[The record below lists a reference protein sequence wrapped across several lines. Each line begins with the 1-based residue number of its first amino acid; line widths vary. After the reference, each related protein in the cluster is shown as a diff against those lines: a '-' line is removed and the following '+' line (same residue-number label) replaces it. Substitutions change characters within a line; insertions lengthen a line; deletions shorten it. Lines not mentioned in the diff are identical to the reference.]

1 MRRAKT
7 SSRTL
12 KSSTRALKHAGL
24 GACLALAL
32 TAPAQAAEVTLL
44 TTGAYKP
51 VAAALVPAFE
61 RRTGHRVAIRNET
74 AGAVA
79 QAIRDGTRA
88 DLVVL
93 TPGGLDALI
102 RDGRLSGAPPV
113 PLAKVGIGV
122 AIRDGASVPDIAT
135 VDGFRAALLRARSV
149 AMVDPASGGSSGIY
163 LAGLFERLGIADR
176 MKAKLVLV
184 RGGLA
189 ASRLVTG
196 EADLALQ
203 QTSELLVVE
212 GARLVGPIP
221 AELQNETIY
230 AGIVPAG
237 AAEAEAASALLRD
250 LAGPG
255 AAPVLSEKGMAPPG
269 P

>member
-1 MRRAKT
+1 MRRLT
-7 SSRTL
+7 PLS
-12 KSSTRALKHAGL
+12 RALWRACGAAG
-24 GACLALAL
+24 LAL
-32 TAPAQAAEVTLL
+32 TVTASAWSAEITLL

-51 VAAALVPAFE
+51 VAARLVPSFE
-61 RRTGHRVAIRNET
+61 QRTGHKVVIRNET

-79 QAIRDGTRA
+79 QAIRDGARA

-102 RDGRLSGAPPV
+102 REGRLSGAQPV

-122 AIRDGASVPDIAT
+122 AIRDGAPVPDIAT
-135 VDGFRAALLRARSV
+135 LDGFREALLRARAV

-163 LAGLFERLGIADR
+163 LAQLFERFGLADR
-176 MKAKLVLV
+176 LKDKLVLV

-189 ASRLVTG
+189 ASRLVSG

-203 QTSELLVVE
+203 QTSELLAVP

-221 AELQNETIY
+221 AEVQNVTVY
-230 AGIVPAG
+230 AGIVPMGAG
-237 AAEAEAASALLRD
+237 QAEAATALLRH
-250 LAGPG
+250 LAGPE
-255 AAPVLSEKGMAPPG
+255 AVPVLAEKGMAPPDR
-269 P
+269 

>member
-1 MRRAKT
+1 MRRITPLAT
-7 SSRTL
+7 ALR
-12 KSSTRALKHAGL
+12 RAGGAAGL
-24 GACLALAL
+24 VLALVL
-32 TAPAQAAEVTLL
+32 PAGAAEIALL

-51 VAAALVPAFE
+51 VAAALVPEFE
-61 RRTGHRVAIRNET
+61 RRTGHKVAIRNET
-74 AGAVA
+74 AGAA
-79 QAIRDGTRA
+79 AKAIRDGARP

-102 RDGRLSGAPPV
+102 REGAPM
-113 PLAKVGIGV
+113 
-122 AIRDGASVPDIAT
+122 PDIAT
-135 VDGFRAALLRARSV
+135 LAGFREALLKARAV

-176 MKAKLVLV
+176 LRDKLVLV

-189 ASRLVTG
+189 ASRLVSG

-203 QTSELLVVE
+203 QTSELLAVT

-221 AELQNETIY
+221 AEAQNFTVY
-230 AGIVPAG
+230 AGLVPAG
-237 AAEAEAASALLRD
+237 AKEGDAAAALLRD

-255 AAPVLSEKGMAPPG
+255 AAPVLAEKGMAPPG

>member
-1 MRRAKT
+1 MRRVT
-7 SSRTL
+7 IPI
-12 KSSTRALKHAGL
+12 RALRRVGTVCL
-24 GACLALAL
+24 VLALV
-32 TAPAQAAEVTLL
+32 APARAAEITLL

-51 VAAALVPAFE
+51 VAAALVPDFE
-61 RRTGHRVAIRNET
+61 RRTGHTVTIRNDT

-79 QAIRDGTRA
+79 QAIRDGARP

-93 TPGGLDALI
+93 TPGGFEALI
-102 RDGRLSGAPPV
+102 REQRLAGGPPV

-122 AIRDGASVPDIAT
+122 AVRDGAPLPDIAT
-135 VDGFRAALLRARSV
+135 VAGFREALLRARAV

-163 LAGLFERLGIADR
+163 LAQLFARLGIADA
-176 MKAKLVLV
+176 MKGKLVLV

-189 ASRLVTG
+189 AARLVTG

-203 QTSELLVVE
+203 QTSELLAVA

-221 AELQNETIY
+221 AEVQNYTVY
-230 AGIVPAG
+230 AGMVPAG
-237 AAEAEAASALLRD
+237 AAEPEAASALLRD
-250 LAGPG
+250 LAGPQ
-255 AAPVLSEKGMAPPG
+255 AAPVLAGKGMVPPG